1 MKKSLLIA
9 ATASLM
15 LSACNKDD
23 GTDAAATSHFPEDG
37 IIRVTTSVNEAVLT
51 RASLTTETVSHF
63 WLNVTTGDGSDPTYN
78 YVREIERQS
87 ADGEWKTKGDPMLW
101 KDDKTSI
108 QVTALQY
115 GSTWFQAEH
124 FTSAGRVLFHIDD
137 QSTQDKLN
145 NADLLI
151 MKPTTVDPQTN
162 LDENGAIKVTLT
174 HGLAKIDVTL
184 TLNTQFFKDNLS
196 PADISDFTVT
206 SYQKFLV
213 NPTKPTA
220 YAYLNDGASIIHVKA
235 FQSAHTDATAESSRS
250 TATYECIVVP
260 TLDKSSNTTTLTVR
274 FAIGDKYYSWTSA
287 ETALASG
294 HRYAIALEVGDD
306 AVTLAP
312 DGITATPWNAEQE
325 SNPTNLNTY

>member
-101 KDDKTSI
+101 KDDKTTI
-108 QVTALQY
+108 RVTALQY
-115 GSTWFQAEH
+115 GSKSFEAND
-124 FTSAGRVLFHIDD
+124 FTSRGWSWPHIED

>member
-23 GTDAAATSHFPEDG
+23 GSDAAATSHFPEDG

-63 WLNVTTGDGSDPTYN
+63 WLNVTTGDGSDPNYN
-78 YVREIERQS
+78 YVREIEKKS
-87 ADGEWKTKGDPMLW
+87 DDGEWKTKGDPMLW

-115 GSTWFQAEH
+115 GSTVFLADH
-124 FTSAGRVLFHIDD
+124 FTSAGRILTHIDD

-151 MKPTTVDPQTN
+151 MKPTTVNPQN
-162 LDENGAIKVTLT
+162 DLDENGAIKVTLT
-174 HGLAKIDVTL
+174 HGLTKIDVTL
-184 TLNTQFFKDNLS
+184 TLNTQFFKDHLF

-206 SYQKFLV
+206 SYNKFCV
-213 NPTKPTA
+213 SPTTSTA
-220 YAYLNDGASIIHVKA
+220 FEYNEGSQSTIQVKA

-260 TLDKSSNTTTLTVR
+260 TTGTTTLTVR

-294 HRYAIALEVGDD
+294 HRYAIDLEVGDD

-312 DGITATPWNAEQE
+312 DGITATPWNAEPE
-325 SNPTNLNTY
+325 SNPANLNTY

>member
-87 ADGEWKTKGDPMLW
+87 DDGEWKTKGDPMLW

-115 GSTWFQAEH
+115 GSTWFRAEH

-206 SYQKFLV
+206 SYNRFLV
-213 NPTKPTA
+213 NPTRPTA

-260 TLDKSSNTTTLTVR
+260 TINGTTTTLTVR

>member
-1 MKKSLLIA
+1 MKKSLLMA

-23 GTDAAATSHFPEDG
+23 GTDTAATSHFPEDG

-101 KDDKTSI
+101 KDDKTTI

-115 GSTWFQAEH
+115 GSAVFSANH
-124 FTSAGRVLFHIDD
+124 FTSQGRILPHIDD

-151 MKPTTVDPQTN
+151 MKPTTVDPQTD
-162 LDENGAIKVTLT
+162 LDGNGAIKVTLT

-184 TLNTQFFKDNLS
+184 TLNTQFFKDHLF

-206 SYQKFLV
+206 SYNKFCV
-213 NPTKPTA
+213 SPTKQTA
-220 YAYLNDGASIIHVKA
+220 FEYNDGNLSTIPVKA

-260 TLDKSSNTTTLTVR
+260 TLDKSSDKTTLTVR

-325 SNPTNLNTY
+325 SNPANLNTY

>member
-9 ATASLM
+9 ATASLI

-87 ADGEWKTKGDPMLW
+87 ADDEWETKGDPMLW

-108 QVTALQY
+108 RVTALQY
-115 GSTWFQAEH
+115 GSAGFSADD
-124 FTSAGRVLFHIDD
+124 FTSRGTTLALIDD

-145 NADLLI
+145 DADLLI

-184 TLNTQFFKDNLS
+184 TLNTQFFKDHLF

-206 SYQKFLV
+206 SYNKFRV
-213 NPTKPTA
+213 SPTNQTA
-220 YAYLNDGASIIHVKA
+220 FVYNDGNLSTIPVKA

-260 TLDKSSNTTTLTVR
+260 TIGSNKTTLTVR

-287 ETALASG
+287 ETALESG

-325 SNPTNLNTY
+325 SNPANLNTY

>member
-63 WLNVTTGDGSDPTYN
+63 WLNVTTGDGSDPNYN

-115 GSTWFQAEH
+115 GSAGFSDNH
-124 FTSAGRVLFHIDD
+124 FTSQGRILTLIED

-151 MKPTTVDPQTN
+151 MKPTPVDPQN
-162 LDENGAIKVTLT
+162 DLDGNGAIKVTLT

-184 TLNTQFFKDNLS
+184 TLNTQFFL
-196 PADISDFTVT
+196 
-206 SYQKFLV
+206 
-213 NPTKPTA
+213 
-220 YAYLNDGASIIHVKA
+220 
-235 FQSAHTDATAESSRS
+235 
-250 TATYECIVVP
+250 
-260 TLDKSSNTTTLTVR
+260 
-274 FAIGDKYYSWTSA
+274 
-287 ETALASG
+287 
-294 HRYAIALEVGDD
+294 
-306 AVTLAP
+306 
-312 DGITATPWNAEQE
+312 
-325 SNPTNLNTY
+325 

>member
-78 YVREIERQS
+78 YVREIEKKS
-87 ADGEWKTKGDPMLW
+87 DDGEWKTKGDPMLW

-108 QVTALQY
+108 KVTALQY
-115 GSTWFQAEH
+115 GSTRFLADH
-124 FTSAGRVLFHIDD
+124 FTSAGRVLFHIED

-151 MKPTTVDPQTN
+151 MKPTTVDPQTD
-162 LDENGAIKVTLT
+162 LDGNGAIKVTLT

-184 TLNTQFFKDNLS
+184 TLNTQFFKDHLS

-206 SYQKFLV
+206 SYNKFRV
-213 NPTKPTA
+213 DPTRATA
-220 YAYLNDGASIIHVKA
+220 FEYNDGQSTIQVKA

-260 TLDKSSNTTTLTVR
+260 TIGSNTTTLTVR

-294 HRYAIALEVGDD
+294 HRYAIDLEVGDD

-325 SNPTNLNTY
+325 SNPANLNTY

>member
-87 ADGEWKTKGDPMLW
+87 DDGEWKTKGDPMLW
-101 KDDKTSI
+101 KDDKTTI

-115 GSTWFQAEH
+115 GSKSFEAND
-124 FTSAGRVLFHIDD
+124 FTSRGWSWPHIDD

-151 MKPTTVDPQTN
+151 MKPTTVDPQTD
-162 LDENGAIKVTLT
+162 LDGNGAIKVTLT

-184 TLNTQFFKDNLS
+184 TLNTQFFKDHLF

-206 SYQKFLV
+206 SYNKFLV
-213 NPTKPTA
+213 NPTTPTA
-220 YAYLNDGASIIHVKA
+220 FEYAGDGNLSTIPVKA

-260 TLDKSSNTTTLTVR
+260 TIGSNKTTLTVR

-287 ETALASG
+287 ETALESG
-294 HRYAIALEVGDD
+294 HRYAIDLEVGDD

-325 SNPTNLNTY
+325 SNPANLNTY

>member
-9 ATASLM
+9 ATASLI

-63 WLNVTTGDGSDPTYN
+63 WLNVITGDGSDPTYN

-108 QVTALQY
+108 RVTALQY
-115 GSTWFQAEH
+115 GSAGFSADD
-124 FTSAGRVLFHIDD
+124 FTSRGTTLALIDD

-145 NADLLI
+145 DADLLI

-184 TLNTQFFKDNLS
+184 TLNTQFFKDHLF

-206 SYQKFLV
+206 SYNKFRV
-213 NPTKPTA
+213 SPTNQTA
-220 YAYLNDGASIIHVKA
+220 FVYNDGNLSTIPVKA

-260 TLDKSSNTTTLTVR
+260 TIGSNKTTLTVR

-287 ETALASG
+287 ETALESG

-325 SNPTNLNTY
+325 SNPANLNTY